1 MISLGGD
8 KDMRRISV
16 GLDIGSTTI
25 KVVVLS
31 EEGKMIDFQYVPHHY
46 RVREELQV
54 VLGRL
59 AERFPLETMHLA
71 ATGMG
76 AMELSSVLKVP
87 FVQEVVAEGLA
98 LRTYHRQVDVAIE
111 LGGEDAKVTYFETDG
126 KTDQRMNR
134 MCAGGTGAFL
144 EHMASFFGVTM
155 EGLNHLAA
163 CGQKVYPIASRCG
176 VYATTDMQAL
186 LNQSVSR
193 ENLALSAFQAVVN
206 QVISDLAKGRPL
218 EGNVAFLGGPLT
230 FLPELRKRFVKT
242 LALSEERCI
251 FPAHG
256 ELYAALG
263 TALWGRG
270 QEKVSLSS
278 LRQRLTQG
286 TVSDATLLVDPL
298 FSDAKAYER
307 FQEYYRKFQVP
318 CLKDGSW
325 PEQVWLGID
334 AGSTTMK
341 IVLVDKKG
349 QVVHQRYRKNEARI
363 WETAREMLLEMYA
376 DMPSYVK
383 VVASG
388 VTGYG
393 EGFLKVAF
401 QLDYGEVE
409 TMAHL
414 RAARFFC
421 PEVTDLLDI
430 GGQDMKYISLK
441 EGIIQKVV
449 LNGSCASG
457 CGLFLET
464 FAKSLGLSM
473 EKFVRSAVEAKHQLD
488 LGYRCTVLMN
498 SKIHQLQNE
507 NIETG
512 DLIAGL
518 CMSVVKN
525 ALYRVI
531 HLQDIHELGDHIVVE
546 GGTFYN
552 DAVLRSFEKL
562 VGHPVIRP
570 DLSGLMGAYGMALL
584 AKERRKEGN
593 STVLSVEEIKSLSV
607 EEAELSCQG
616 CGNHCVLQKK
626 KFSTGQVYLTGNRCS
641 RGIRLAGHGFQAESH
656 APNLNEWEKDHVFL
670 YRPPHTIP
678 KGTVGMVRGLGN
690 WSDFPFWQTFWAALG
705 YRTVVSDF
713 EMEEMGKCLST
724 IPQGVY
730 CYPCKIAHGHLMQLL
745 EKKKPDFTWMP
756 VTQKGIEEPELDELE
771 HSSYGDVLA
780 TAMHRQIE
788 KAEIPFFHPHVF
800 SLEKDMI
807 SFMENA
813 FPLIPSA
820 QVKEAL
826 RQAEEGK
833 KKYLN
838 QLKEKTQEILQW
850 IETKKKQAIVLL
862 GRNYHVDPEINKGLP
877 AVIAGLGIPVLT
889 AEGLYQLQDR
899 PKENPTFSDLALY
912 ATEQVVKHPYL
923 HLVQL
928 QSTSCGYDGM
938 TMQDIRNRLEQ
949 AGEIYTILNL
959 DQGMSTGALQIRIR
973 SLMAE
978 IEERKA
984 HPECIPKAIVKSVE
998 QVIPQTIYLEPMG
1011 GCYDAL
1017 IKAAWEGAGFVVKDL
1032 DPSWLSFESLPKEA
1046 DDVSEMGQERS
1057 AERCEEAVLVISSW
1071 KRTQQIRR
1079 CLRRNGVHCEAM
1091 FLGMGRKRNDCFLST
1106 SLLHRLWMA
1115 LFLGDVLLRCQLSLE
1130 AMEEIPGEI
1139 ERLLL
1144 SAVRI
1149 GMEAVRR
1156 GTFAGYQKALSQCVH
1171 IFSSVQGKHTVKR
1184 RVGLL
1189 GNPRLAMELAA
1200 FLQKGRKGT
1209 FLPIMQGWGEWLL
1222 NELTELYFIEGFQ
1235 GQMEKAQVCMA
1246 SRSTAHTC
1254 LEMVL
1259 AVVNQVHF
1267 LDTLETPDEKKEHLN
1282 RFRKKPEKYV
1292 SEPYRDLLR
1301 RHAEQIIS
1309 MNGSDR
1315 RSSFE
1320 IEKLKK
1326 FAPMVS
1332 VLSLQEDDELSLSIK
1347 NRVEMFLEKR
1357 RFN

>member
-1 MISLGGD
+1 MGH
-8 KDMRRISV
+8 ISV

-46 RVREELQV
+46 RVREELQR
-54 VLGRL
+54 VLYWLTG
-59 AERFPLETMHLA
+59 RFPMELMHVGV
-71 ATGMG
+71 TGMG
-76 AMELSSVLKVP
+76 AMELSPVLQVP

-98 LRTYHRQVDVAIE
+98 LRTYHREVDVAIE
-111 LGGEDAKVTYFETDG
+111 LGGEDAKVTYFEADG

-144 EHMASFFGVTM
+144 EHMAAFFGVTM
-155 EGLNHLAA
+155 DGLNHLAER
-163 CGQKVYPIASRCG
+163 GQKVYPIASRCG

-186 LNQSVSR
+186 LNQGVSR

-218 EGNVAFLGGPLT
+218 EGRVAFLGGPLT
-230 FLPELRKRFVKT
+230 FLPALRERFVKT
-242 LALSEERCI
+242 LGLTEEKCL
-251 FPAHG
+251 FPEHG

-263 TALWGRG
+263 AALWARDK
-270 QEKVSLSS
+270 EEVSISS
-278 LRQRLTQG
+278 LRQRLVG
-286 TVSDATLLVDPL
+286 EKVIDSSLLDAPL
-298 FSDAKAYER
+298 FPDEQSYER

-318 CLKDGSW
+318 CRTDGTW
-325 PEQVWLGID
+325 PDQVWLGID

-341 IVLVDKKG
+341 VVLVDEKG
-349 QVVHQRYRKNEARI
+349 QVVYQQYRNNDGRI
-363 WETAREMLLEMYA
+363 WETAQSMLLDMYTA
-376 DMPSYVK
+376 MPTTTK
-383 VVASG
+383 VMGSG

-393 EGFLKVAF
+393 EAFLKKAF
-401 QLDYGEVE
+401 QIDYGEVE

-441 EGIIQKVV
+441 HGVIQKIV

-464 FAKSLGLSM
+464 FAKSLGFTM
-473 EKFVRSAVEAKHQLD
+473 EDFVRSAIEASHQLD

-507 NIETG
+507 NIGTG

-531 HLQDIHELGDHIVVE
+531 HLRDINELGDHIVVE

-584 AKERRKEGN
+584 AKEKRKSGN
-593 STVLSVEEIKSLSV
+593 STLLSAKEIKNLSVKEE
-607 EEAELSCQG
+607 ELHCPG
-616 CGNHCVLQKK
+616 CGNHCLLQKK

-641 RGIRLAGHGFQAESH
+641 RGMRLAGDTLSIEERV
-656 APNLNEWEKDHVFL
+656 PNLNEWEKDHVFQCH
-670 YRPPHTIP
+670 PVSKIS
-678 KGTVGMVRGLGN
+678 KGAVGMLRALGN
-690 WSDFPFWQTFWAALG
+690 WSDFPFWQSFWSALG

-745 EKKKPDFTWMP
+745 EKKKPDFIWMP

-780 TAMHRQIE
+780 STMHREME
-788 KAEIPFFHPHVF
+788 KAEIPFFHHHVF

-813 FPLIPSA
+813 FPLIPSV
-820 QVKEAL
+820 QVKKAL

-833 KKYLN
+833 KRYLN
-838 QLKEKTQEILQW
+838 HLKEKTQEILQW
-850 IETKKKQAIVLL
+850 IESKEKQAIVLL

-877 AVIAGLGIPVLT
+877 AVIARLGIPVLT
-889 AEGLYQLQDR
+889 AEGLYQLQDH
-899 PKENPTFSDLALY
+899 PKEEPTFSELALY
-912 ATEQVVKHPYL
+912 ATEQVEKHPYL

-938 TMQDIRNRLEQ
+938 TMQTIRNRLEQ

-984 HPECIPKAIVKSVE
+984 HPECIPEAIVTSRE
-998 QVIPQTIYLEPMG
+998 STIPKTIYLEPMG
-1011 GCYDAL
+1011 GCYDSL
-1017 IKAAWEGAGFVVKDL
+1017 FKAAWEGAGFVVKNL
-1032 DPSWLSFESLPKEA
+1032 NSSWLSCENLPKEV
-1046 DDVSEMGQERS
+1046 DDVSEMGQEFS
-1057 AERCEEAVLVISSW
+1057 DERCEEAVLVISSW
-1071 KRTQQIRR
+1071 QRTQQIRR
-1079 CLRRNGVHCEAM
+1079 CLRQQGIPCQAL
-1091 FLGMGRKRNDCFLST
+1091 FLGMGRKENDCLLST

-1130 AMEEIPGEI
+1130 AVETVPGET
-1139 ERLLL
+1139 EQLMQK
-1144 SAVRI
+1144 AI
-1149 GMEAVRR
+1149 GIGIEAVKQ
-1156 GTFAGYQKALSQCVH
+1156 GSFAEYKKALAQYVQ
-1171 IFSSVQGKHTVKR
+1171 IFSSVKRKCTAVKR
-1184 RVGLL
+1184 VGIL
-1189 GNPRLAMELAA
+1189 GNPRMGMELAS
-1200 FLQKGRKGT
+1200 FLQQERNH
-1209 FLPIMQGWGEWLL
+1209 FLMPVMQGWGEWLL
-1222 NELTELYFIEGFQ
+1222 NELTELYFLEGFQ
-1235 GQMEKAQVCMA
+1235 GQMEEAQVCMA

-1254 LEMVL
+1254 LEMAL
-1259 AVVNQVHF
+1259 SIVNQNDF
-1267 LDTLETPDEKKEHLN
+1267 LDRLETPEEKKEHLN
-1282 RFRKKPEKYV
+1282 QLRKKPERYL
-1292 SEPYRDLLR
+1292 SEPYRDLLQ
-1301 RHAEQIIS
+1301 RHAEQIICIHG
-1309 MNGSDR
+1309 NNHH
-1315 RSSFE
+1315 FFAE
-1320 IEKLKK
+1320 IEKMKRMKPLVPI
-1326 FAPMVS
+1326 FS
-1332 VLSLQEDDELSLSIK
+1332 IQEEETVSLSTK
-1347 NRVEMFLEKR
+1347 NRVEMFVETGHYEE
-1357 RFN
+1357 